1 MNSKV
6 TILNRLSALS
16 SDDAFASM
24 ASEIFHFQRENNGP
38 FGKFVN
44 EVYRSSSLDL
54 SAPPFLPIELFKHSR
69 ISCYPTEEA
78 TFKSSGTTAE
88 LRSEHHVADL
98 NLYEA
103 LATQHFESHYGPL
116 QDMVVLSL
124 LPSYV
129 ENGDSSLVFMVDRF
143 MQKADPRSQF
153 VLHQP
158 QRLLDMLSEL
168 QRSKQ
173 PTVLFGVSYALLD
186 AAEQMNL
193 DFPALTI
200 IETGGMKGRRN
211 ELTRDALHAGIR
223 QGFPTSKI
231 HSEYG
236 MTELL
241 SQGYMQNGKSFT
253 PPFWMRAFA
262 TDISDPLNV
271 LDHGKRGLLAFI
283 DLANY
288 HSCSFIQTQDIGTV
302 YSDRTFSV
310 DGRLDNSDLR
320 GCNLLYT

>member
-6 TILNRLSALS
+6 TILDRLSALS
-16 SDDAFASM
+16 SDDAFAMM
-24 ASEIFHFQRENNGP
+24 ASEIFHFQRENNEP

-44 EVYRSSSLDL
+44 EVYRSSSMDLD
-54 SAPPFLPIELFKHSR
+54 SPPFLPIELFKNAR
-69 ISCYPTEEA
+69 VSCYPTEEA
-78 TFKSSGTTAE
+78 TFKSSGTTAD

-98 NLYEA
+98 GLYEA
-103 LATQHFESHYGPL
+103 LATRHFEALYGPL
-116 QDMVVLSL
+116 RDLVVLSL

-129 ENGDSSLVFMVDRF
+129 ENGGSSLVFMVDRF
-143 MQKADPRSQF
+143 MRKADPGSQF

-158 QRLLDMLSEL
+158 EILYPLLSEL
-168 QRSKQ
+168 QQSKQ

-186 AAEQMNL
+186 AAEQFYL

-200 IETGGMKGRRN
+200 IETGGMKGRRI

-223 QGFPTSKI
+223 RGFPTSNI

-241 SQGYMQNGKSFT
+241 SQGYMQHGKSFT

-271 LDHGKRGLLAFI
+271 LDHGKRGLLAFV

-302 YSDRTFSV
+302 YPDRTFSV
-310 DGRLDNSDLR
+310 DGRLDTSDLR